1 MRLNASEPADSVL
14 IAPVSHTRP
23 GLRHAFAIY
32 SCKKSDL
39 VSDRVL
45 S

>member
-1 MRLNASEPADSVL
+1 MRLSTPEPPNSVL
-14 IAPVSHTRP
+14 LAPVSHTRP
-23 GLRHAFAIY
+23 GLQHAFAIY